1 LPRTWPALRT
11 EKTCRTQAGLSSAKP
26 GASANKKGGLV
37 SPAYESQK
45 AVLRGFTRE
54 HQRNT
59 DRADHRLRV
68 WVTMKYIWPPL
79 MTAMDERA
87 QRIAEG
93 LAAAD
98 RAKAELK
105 DADARV
111 AEEIKAARVQA
122 SEIIDKAQQQANQIL
137 DKAKADA
144 LLEAARVKAMA
155 QSDIDGMVGKAKE
168 QLRGQ
173 VASLAMQG
181 AQKIIQREINPDAH
195 RALLDQLLTE
205 I

>member
-1 LPRTWPALRT
+1 MDINATLFAQMITFGILI
-11 EKTCRTQAGLSSAKP
+11 
-26 GASANKKGGLV
+26 
-37 SPAYESQK
+37 
-45 AVLRGFTRE
+45 
-54 HQRNT
+54 
-59 DRADHRLRV
+59 
-68 WVTMKYIWPPL
+68 WVTMKFIWPPL
-79 MTAMDERA
+79 TQAMDERA

-122 SEIIDKAQQQANQIL
+122 SEIIDKAQQHANQIL

-155 QSDIDGMVGKAKE
+155 QSEIDGMVGKAKE

-173 VASLAMQG
+173 VATLAVQG
-181 AQKIIQREINPDAH
+181 ARRIIEREINPDAH
-195 RALLDQLLTE
+195 KALLDQLLTE

>member
-1 LPRTWPALRT
+1 MSINATLIAQVIVFGIL
-11 EKTCRTQAGLSSAKP
+11 
-26 GASANKKGGLV
+26 
-37 SPAYESQK
+37 
-45 AVLRGFTRE
+45 
-54 HQRNT
+54 
-59 DRADHRLRV
+59 V

-111 AEEIKAARVQA
+111 AEEIKAARVQS
-122 SEIIDKAQQQANQIL
+122 SEIVEKAQQQANQIL

-144 LLEAARVKAMA
+144 LLEVARMKAVA
-155 QSDIDGMVGKAKE
+155 QADIEGMVGKAKE

-173 VASLAMQG
+173 VATLAVQG

-195 RALLDQLLTE
+195 KALLDQLLAE

>member
-1 LPRTWPALRT
+1 VNINATLFAQMITFGILI
-11 EKTCRTQAGLSSAKP
+11 
-26 GASANKKGGLV
+26 
-37 SPAYESQK
+37 
-45 AVLRGFTRE
+45 
-54 HQRNT
+54 
-59 DRADHRLRV
+59 
-68 WVTMKYIWPPL
+68 WVTMKFIWPPL
-79 MTAMDERA
+79 TQAMDERA

-122 SEIIDKAQQQANQIL
+122 SEIIDKAQQHANQIL

-155 QSDIDGMVGKAKE
+155 QTEIDGMVGKAKE

-173 VASLAMQG
+173 VATLAVQG
-181 AQKIIQREINPDAH
+181 ARRIIEREINPDAH
-195 RALLDQLLTE
+195 KALLDQLLTE